1 MRCLIACLAL
11 LCCAPALAQTAP
23 TVIDDASIQAAE
35 ALRDDVVVRNEAWML
50 LESLTTEVGPRLAG
64 SEGDVRAVA
73 WAQQAMKSLG
83 YDRVWTE
90 PVTYPVWKRGAE
102 SAEIVSPHPQRLVV
116 TALGGSIGTPRR
128 GIEAEVVAFS
138 TLQALKEARPEDVRG
153 RIVFIGNRMVRDREG
168 AGYGPAVEART
179 QGSFVAAEMGAKAI
193 LIRSV
198 GTDDDRLPHTGVA
211 LSRRE
216 ILAQPG
222 ADRKYRKK
230 TRSGLPIVATP
241 IPAAA
246 ISNPDADLLSRMLE
260 RSLPVVVRLAL
271 DVGFDGEHTGANVIG
286 EAGSSRRTAR
296 S

>member
-23 TVIDDASIQAAE
+23 TVIDD
-35 ALRDDVVVRNEAWML
+35 VVRNEAWML

-138 TLQALKEARPEDVRG
+138 TLQAL
-153 RIVFIGNRMVRDREG
+153 
-168 AGYGPAVEART
+168 
-179 QGSFVAAEMGAKAI
+179 
-193 LIRSV
+193 
-198 GTDDDRLPHTGVA
+198 
-211 LSRRE
+211 
-216 ILAQPG
+216 
-222 ADRKYRKK
+222 DRK
-230 TRSGLPIVATP
+230 
-241 IPAAA
+241 
-246 ISNPDADLLSRMLE
+246 SN
-260 RSLPVVVRLAL
+260 V
-271 DVGFDGEHTGANVIG
+271 
-286 EAGSSRRTAR
+286 
-296 S
+296 